1 MEKFIFRRPEV
12 LRELEKTV
20 EARLH
25 TDGHGSHRPISL
37 RNQKLQMELTGTPA
51 TPVYVI
57 QDPATKKVLGVFR
70 GATQDA
76 GEFAKWLAGAI
87 GRMGN

>member
-1 MEKFIFRRPEV
+1 MEQFIFRRPEV
-12 LRELEKTV
+12 FRELKQTV

-25 TDGHGSHRPISL
+25 TDGFGDHRPISI
-37 RNQKLQMELTGTPA
+37 RNQELQKSLTDAPA

-57 QDPATKKVLGVFR
+57 QDPTTRKVLGIFR

-76 GEFAKWLAGAI
+76 DAFATWLANSIA
-87 GRMGN
+87 RFGN

>member
-12 LRELEKTV
+12 FRELKRTV

-25 TDGHGSHRPISL
+25 TDGFGEHRPISL
-37 RNQKLQMELTGTPA
+37 SNQALQQQLTKAPA

-57 QDPATKKVLGVFR
+57 QDPGARKVLGVFR

-76 GEFAKWLAGAI
+76 GEFAAWLADSIA
-87 GRMGN
+87 RFGN